1 MVKNFLITI
10 LFITCVFGNVLAQSV
25 EDYISWGLKNSP
37 LLYDYNNQK
46 LAGKIDSLLLMATY
60 KPQVNQLTQ
69 AIHYPSGS
77 GWGYDEAITNGGT
90 YSSLVSVTQPLFS
103 KKRIGGQLQ
112 AIDLLNQALKLNS
125 KITILD
131 LKKSITA
138 QYLNA
143 YADFNQSQFNQ
154 SVFELL
160 NKEQKTVKALVDK
173 GVYLI
178 TDYMNLQISIRSQS
192 IAISQSSIQLKN
204 DLAILNFLCGI
215 SEKQEIK
222 LIKPDLQVLNN
233 YGPENSPVFA
243 QFRIDSLKNRNSRQ
257 LIDLNYRPKF
267 NIFAD
272 GGFNGIAP
280 QNIPH
285 NFGASVGVNFT
296 VPIYDGKQ
304 RKLQYEKID
313 LAENTR
319 IYYKQFYSSQYKIQF
334 DQLNNQLNM
343 TEHLLVE
350 IRNQLTEQEHL
361 IELYRTELEKGL
373 VRFLDFITV
382 FNNYTATKATYLVT
396 EMNRLQIINQLNYLK

>member
-1 MVKNFLITI
+1 
-10 LFITCVFGNVLAQSV
+10 
-25 EDYISWGLKNSP
+25 
-37 LLYDYNNQK
+37 
-46 LAGKIDSLLLMATY
+46 
-60 KPQVNQLTQ
+60 
-69 AIHYPSGS
+69 
-77 GWGYDEAITNGGT
+77 
-90 YSSLVSVTQPLFS
+90 
-103 KKRIGGQLQ
+103 
-112 AIDLLNQALKLNS
+112 
-125 KITILD
+125 
-131 LKKSITA
+131 
-138 QYLNA
+138 
-143 YADFNQSQFNQ
+143 
-154 SVFELL
+154 
-160 NKEQKTVKALVDK
+160 LVDK

>member
-103 KKRIGGQLQ
+103 RRRIGGQLQ
-112 AIDLLNQALKLNS
+112 AIDLLNQALKLSS

-138 QYLNA
+138 QYLTA
-143 YADFNQSQFNQ
+143 YADFNQNQFNQ

-204 DLAILNFLCGI
+204 DLAILNLLCGI
-215 SEKQEIK
+215 SEKHEIK
-222 LIKPDLQVLNN
+222 LLKPDLRVLNN
-233 YGPENSPVFA
+233 FGPENSPVYA

-257 LIDLNYRPKF
+257 IIDLNYRPKF

-280 QNIPH
+280 ENVPH

-319 IYYKQFYSSQYKIQF
+319 IYNKQFYSSQYKIQF
-334 DQLNNQLNM
+334 DQLNIQLNM
-343 TEHLLVE
+343 SEYLLEE
-350 IRNQLTEQEHL
+350 IKTQLTEQEHL

-382 FNNYTATKATYLVT
+382 FNNYTATKATYFVT

>member
-10 LFITCVFGNVLAQSV
+10 IFITCVFGNVLAQSV

-46 LAGKIDSLLLMATY
+46 LAGKIDSLLLLATF

-69 AIHYPSGS
+69 AIHYPSGT

-90 YSSLVSVTQPLFS
+90 YSSLVSVTQPLFT
-103 KKRIGGQLQ
+103 KKRISGQLQ
-112 AIDLLNQALKLNS
+112 TIELLNQALKLNT

-138 QYLNA
+138 QYLTA
-143 YADFNQSQFNQ
+143 YTDFTQNQINQ
-154 SVFELL
+154 SVLELL
-160 NKEQKTVKALVDK
+160 SKEQKTVKTLVDK
-173 GVYLI
+173 GVYLV
-178 TDYMNLQISIRSQS
+178 TDYMNLQILIRSQS

-204 DLAILNFLCGI
+204 DLAILNLLCGI

-233 YGPENSPVFA
+233 YGPMNSPVFA

-361 IELYRTELEKGL
+361 IELYRKELDKGL